1 MQRHS
6 TSKEHSGA
14 KAGRALPVWDSPS
27 RVLFPGGLIS
37 WCQLPFAAPLTR
49 GHQQFC
55 AHIRKNIWWLEI
67 KMIFLVSSCVSTKA
81 AIYPWVYFPLQATGK
96 FSGASKLLHI
106 CVSGSRGMCKVK
118 ETGVSSE
125 KVSRKEAS
133 WGCPENKA
141 NREGE
146 NCSLHTKLENDLF

>member
-81 AIYPWVYFPLQATGK
+81 AIYPWVYFPLQAMRSSQELLNCCIFVCQGAGECAKWRRRAFLLRKSQGKRPAGDAQRTKQTG
-96 FSGASKLLHI
+96 
-106 CVSGSRGMCKVK
+106 RVK
-118 ETGVSSE
+118 I
-125 KVSRKEAS
+125 AL
-133 WGCPENKA
+133 CIQN
-141 NREGE
+141 
-146 NCSLHTKLENDLF
+146 